1 MELTEQEFIE
11 ICKTKIEVKYHLGNG
26 DRRLKQRD
34 FEYLIDL
41 IEETSGTKLS
51 ISTLKRLWRETSRQN
66 PHPTTLDALVSILGY
81 KDWLDFKVENA
92 PRKESPVSEDQATAE
107 SHGSGASSISALLKR
122 KTALVSAG
130 SVVVLALI
138 IISFTSKNVVKP
150 ADAEGVLFS
159 VNNTVEAGVPTTVV
173 FSYDLNEINAEKFF
187 IQQDWDPNNR
197 QEIDPSSG
205 YFTSVYYYP
214 GFHKARILAD
224 ETVLKMEDV
233 FIRTEGWL
241 AVGVHLDDDQPV
253 YLTADKTEGGTLSV
267 QKESILENG
276 MNMNRFRGTGFFN
289 IGDFGNL
296 DGHHFKSQTRFKN
309 RVLSNSPCPFV
320 QFTIHTEAN
329 IYFLQFTSAG
339 CVGKLELMIGEK
351 FISGNDNDLSAFGA
365 DLAEWQEL
373 SLNIEDKFATVFLN
387 GENIYE
393 TRFEDD
399 FGKVVGVDYRFSGLG
414 DVDYLRFT
422 NPDDTV
428 VYEDNF

>member
-1 MELTEQEFIE
+1 MELSEQEFLE
-11 ICKTKIEVKYHLGNG
+11 ICKTKIEGKYHLGNG

-66 PHPTTLDALVSILGY
+66 PHPATLDALVSILGY

-92 PRKESPVSEDQATAE
+92 PRKKSPVTEKPATAE
-107 SHGSGASSISALLKR
+107 SHGSGVSFISALLKR
-122 KTALVSAG
+122 KTALITAG
-130 SVVVLALI
+130 FLVVLAMI
-138 IISFTSKNVVKP
+138 IISFTSKDIVTP

-159 VNNTVEAGVPTTVV
+159 VNNTVETGVPTTVV
-173 FSYDLNEINAEKFF
+173 FSYDLNEIKAEKFY

-214 GFHKARILAD
+214 GFHKARLLAD
-224 ETVLKMEDV
+224 ETVLKTEDV
-233 FIRTEGWL
+233 FIRTKGWL
-241 AVGVHLDDDQPV
+241 TVAEHSDDDQPV
-253 YLTADKTEGGTLSV
+253 YLAADSLVDGTLSV
-267 QKESILENG
+267 QEETLLENG
-276 MNMNRFRGTGFFN
+276 MNMDRFVGSGYIN

-296 DGHHFKSQTRFKN
+296 DGHNFKSQTRFKN
-309 RVLSNSPCPFV
+309 RPLSNSPCPFV

-329 IYFLQFTSAG
+329 IYFLQFTAAG

-351 FISGNDNDLSAFGA
+351 FISGNDNDLTAFGA
-365 DLAEWQEL
+365 DLSEWQEL

-387 GENIYE
+387 DEHIYE

-414 DVDYLRFT
+414 DVDYLRFR
-422 NPDDTV
+422 NPDDTII
-428 VYEDNF
+428 YEEDF